1 MSRSEEETAAIAA
14 AVAAALQPGDVVFL
28 KGELG
33 AGKTLFIREAARALG
48 TADRVTSPSYTLGQ
62 TYSGRVRIHH
72 LDLYRLPSFS
82 AADADELEPY
92 FEKDAVTFIE
102 WPDRAEQFLEP
113 PAATVTLEHVDEHSR
128 RLTIVSGRS
137 ELLTRIREKGLIG

>member
-1 MSRSEEETAAIAA
+1 MTAAIAA
-14 AVAAALQPGDVVFL
+14 ALAAALEPGDVVFL

-33 AGKTLFIREAARALG
+33 AGKTFFIREAARALG

-62 TYSGRVRIHH
+62 TYRGKVTIHH

-82 AADADELEPY
+82 AADADELEPF
-92 FEKDAVTFIE
+92 FEPGAITFVE
-102 WPDRAEQFLEP
+102 WPDRAEPLLEP

-128 RLTIVSGRS
+128 RLTIVTGRRDI
-137 ELLTRIREKGLIG
+137 LTAINKTGLFG